1 MYLDKN
7 SNMTNGFIKNE
18 NLSKVELSSCV
29 NENDFTV
36 NVHNLN
42 FKLNESTSTVKSDVL
57 ASTGQEPSLFYIG
70 QNDNGITS
78 FALDYKYNDQV
89 FIYLSTLNSDVYNLD
104 EETITQMNFNIPNQF
119 TSRGAGIGSH
129 FNDVIQKYGH
139 CGVIEQRSDSTAI
152 TYTYFDKSLVFTI
165 KEDKVI
171 DINYLTLPWA
181 VYILIRINLH
191 ENTPLNFNFFILF
204 FLCL

>member
-1 MYLDKN
+1 
-7 SNMTNGFIKNE
+7 MTNGFIKNE

-181 VYILIRINLH
+181 GYILIRINLH